1 LARQALSVTTK
12 RWRIIALSWWYRYVR
27 FFCGICTFLLWYR
40 ISVLDLSSGRH

>member
-27 FFCGICTFLLWYR
+27 FLGGTGFP
-40 ISVLDLSSGRH
+40 VLDLSSGRH